1 MVGPVVKGSGA
12 IPSGVS
18 LVDGGRQG
26 RHDRVPVR
34 VPVYRIRWRRRGRT
48 VPNRRRWRFVI
59 VTITGLVPLVMVVVV
74 LIVLMVQRMVITV
87 VGRTTGHG
95 PVTGTRRHDVH
106 RGRRQRRRHP
116 AVRAV
121 HRAQRT
127 RPVLGRRALPCRG
140 CGGGGAPRLVVN
152 VLVELH
158 GCGAR

>member
-1 MVGPVVKGSGA
+1 MKGSGV
-12 IPSGVS
+12 IPGGVS

-26 RHDRVPVR
+26 RHNRVPVR

-48 VPNRRRWRFVI
+48 VPNRRRWRFII
-59 VTITGLVPLVMVVVV
+59 VTITGLVPVVLVV

-87 VGRTTGHG
+87 VGRTTGHR
-95 PVTGTRRHDVH
+95 PVTGAGRHDVH

-121 HRAQRT
+121 NRAQRT
-127 RPVLGRRALPCRG
+127 RPMLGRRALPCRG
-140 CGGGGAPRLVVN
+140 CGGGGSAPRLVVN

-158 GCGAR
+158 GCGARSTD